1 MGCCGD
7 KRAQLNLTR
16 QELEPEKQADPVLFQ
31 YTGRTGLTV
40 IGRETRLRYRFDS
53 PGAVVAVDL
62 RDRYALTFVPNLRQV
77 KDSQT

>member
-7 KRAQLNLTR
+7 KRAQLNQAR
-16 QELEPEKQADPVLFQ
+16 QELDPREQADPVFFQ

-53 PGAVVAVDL
+53 PGAMVAVDI
-62 RDRYALTFVPNLRQV
+62 RDQLALSFVPNLRQV
-77 KDSQT
+77 KSPTS

>member
-1 MGCCGD
+1 MTCCGD

-16 QELEPEKQADPVLFQ
+16 QELEPGKPADPVFFQ

-53 PGAVVAVDL
+53 PGAVVAVDGK
-62 RDRYALTFVPNLRQV
+62 DRLALTFVPNLRQV
-77 KDSQT
+77 KSHTS